1 MGVVGLAEN
10 YHACVGG
17 GGSVLEV
24 SYHGM
29 AVAMGRVPRFC
40 VHGKRAGGE
49 RADGVASAEATSV
62 REELRGLI
70 RSERQIVGAAEF
82 SVEGKIKGFGYLR
95 CKALWFRD
103 DKRRSPIPLCQVE
116 A

>member
-49 RADGVASAEATSV
+49 RADGVASAKATSV

-82 SVEGKIKGFGYLR
+82 SVEGEIKGFGYLR